1 MNEFSKEFLEGSQVI
16 MPRHNGAAQLLTCL
30 EEYVMNKGQLL
41 YEGKA
46 KRLYQTEDP
55 EILFVEYKDSA
66 TAFNGEKKA
75 EIAGKGNLNNQIT
88 TLIFEKLQENRINS
102 HFVKRLSENEQL
114 VKKVDIIPIEV
125 VTRNIAAGS
134 LAKRLGLAEGTPLK
148 RTIVEFYYKDDALGD
163 PMITTEH
170 IDVLGIATAEEVQ
183 DLYDKALQVNEV
195 LRPIFAEVGV
205 TLVDFKLEFGRDQ
218 QGNVLLADEISP
230 DTCRLW
236 DAKTNQKLDKD
247 VFRRD
252 LGNLTEVYEIILQK
266 LGGK

>member
-1 MNEFSKEFLEGSQVI
+1 ME
-16 MPRHNGAAQLLTCL
+16 
-30 EEYVMNKGQLL
+30 KGQLL

-46 KRLYQTEDP
+46 KRLYQTQDED
-55 EILFVEYKDSA
+55 ILFVEYKDSA

-88 TLIFEKLQENRINS
+88 TLIFEKLQANGIAS
-102 HFVKRLSENEQL
+102 HFVKRLSDNEQL
-114 VKKVDIIPIEV
+114 VRKVEIIPIEV

-134 LAKRLGLAEGTPLK
+134 LAKRLGIEEGTPLK

-170 IDVLGIATAEEVQ
+170 IDVLDIATAKEVQ

-205 TLVDFKLEFGRDQ
+205 TLVDFKLEFGRDKE
-218 QGNVLLADEISP
+218 GNVLLADEISP

-236 DAKTNQKLDKD
+236 DTKTKQKLDKD

>member
-1 MNEFSKEFLEGSQVI
+1 
-16 MPRHNGAAQLLTCL
+16 
-30 EEYVMNKGQLL
+30 MNKDQLL

-46 KRLYQTEDP
+46 KRLYATQDP

-88 TLIFEKLQENRINS
+88 TLIFEKLQANGIAS

-114 VKKVDIIPIEV
+114 VRKVEIIPIEV

-134 LAKRLGLAEGTPLK
+134 LAKRLGLEEGTPLN
-148 RTIVEFYYKDDALGD
+148 RPIVEFYYKDDALGD
-163 PMITTEH
+163 PLITTEH
-170 IDVLGIATAEEVQ
+170 IDVIGLATREEVK
-183 DLYDKALQVNEV
+183 DLYEKALHVNEV

-205 TLVDFKLEFGRDQ
+205 TLVDFKLEFGRDAN
-218 QGNVLLADEISP
+218 GNVLLADEISP

-236 DAKTNQKLDKD
+236 DSETNQKLDKD
-247 VFRRD
+247 VFRRN
-252 LGNLTEVYEIILQK
+252 LGNITEVYEIILNK

>member
-1 MNEFSKEFLEGSQVI
+1 ME
-16 MPRHNGAAQLLTCL
+16 
-30 EEYVMNKGQLL
+30 KGQLL

-46 KRLYQTEDP
+46 KRLYATQDE

-88 TLIFEKLQENRINS
+88 TLIFEKLQANGIAS
-102 HFVKRLSENEQL
+102 HFVKRLSDNEQL
-114 VKKVDIIPIEV
+114 VRKVEIIPIEV

-134 LAKRLGLAEGTPLK
+134 LAKRLGFEEGTSLK
-148 RTIVEFYYKDDALGD
+148 RPIVEFYYKDDALGD
-163 PMITTEH
+163 PFITTEH
-170 IDVLGIATAEEVQ
+170 IDVLAIATPKEVQ

-195 LRPIFAEVGV
+195 LRPIFSAVGV
-205 TLVDFKLEFGRDQ
+205 TLVDFKLEFGRDKE
-218 QGNVLLADEISP
+218 GNVLLADEISP

-236 DAKTNQKLDKD
+236 DTNTNQKLDKD

-252 LGNLTEVYEIILQK
+252 LGSITEVYEIILQK

>member
-1 MNEFSKEFLEGSQVI
+1 MNQ
-16 MPRHNGAAQLLTCL
+16 
-30 EEYVMNKGQLL
+30 GQLL

-55 EILFVEYKDSA
+55 EILFVQYKDSA

-88 TLIFEKLQENRINS
+88 TLIFEKLQANGIAS
-102 HFVKRLSENEQL
+102 HFVKRLSDNEQL

-148 RTIVEFYYKDDALGD
+148 RTIVEFYYKDDTLGD

-170 IDVLGIATAEEVQ
+170 IDILGIATAVEVQ

-218 QGNVLLADEISP
+218 DGNVLLADEISP

-236 DAKTNQKLDKD
+236 DANTNQKLDKD

-252 LGNLTEVYEIILQK
+252 LGNLTEVYEIILRK